1 MGRWAS
7 KEIKFYLGSK
17 SDNSI
22 SIALKV
28 SFQEIYL
35 KISIDKT
42 HRIWYLYCCS
52 AEKNLHCRS
61 NKGEHRR
68 IQSPIKHPRYSFLLK
83 QLTALTDFA
92 TSFILDVWQG
102 FQYNCAAQLP
112 NSERFSKKFQRNYF
126 QEHLPLNMQW
136 QKRTTRQ
143 WCFVK
148 ILNYC
153 IFQWCICI
161 IRILYFLKKNTI
173 YKTTTVYLKIWKKQK
188 TKQKQNISFL
198 EIEMRFC

>member
-102 FQYNCAAQLP
+102 FQYNCATSQFREVFQKV
-112 NSERFSKKFQRNYF
+112 SEKLFS
-126 QEHLPLNMQW
+126 
-136 QKRTTRQ
+136 RTPTI
-143 WCFVK
+143 K
-148 ILNYC
+148 YAMA
-153 IFQWCICI
+153 
-161 IRILYFLKKNTI
+161 KKNNKAMMLRQDIKLLHLSMMYMYNTHSLLFEKE
-173 YKTTTVYLKIWKKQK
+173 YDL
-188 TKQKQNISFL
+188 
-198 EIEMRFC
+198 